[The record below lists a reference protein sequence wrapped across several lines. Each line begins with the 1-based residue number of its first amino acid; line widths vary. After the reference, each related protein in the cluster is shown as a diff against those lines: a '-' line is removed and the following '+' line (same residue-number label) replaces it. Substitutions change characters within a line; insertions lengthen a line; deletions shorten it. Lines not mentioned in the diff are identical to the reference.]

1 MVGGHGGVGIR
12 RGRPERPLKVG
23 DIVDFWRVEA
33 IEPTKLLR
41 LKAEMRLPG
50 EAWLQFRLIPKGDKE
65 SVLVQAAVFEPRG
78 MLGLFYWYALLP
90 LHALIFSGLCNA
102 IAERAEGLKGRKN
115 LMRART

>member
-1 MVGGHGGVGIR
+1 MTRADRNSKTGTPPTR
-12 RGRPERPLKVG
+12 SLRPVS
-23 DIVDFWRVEA
+23 WR
-33 IEPTKLLR
+33 LR
-41 LKAEMRLPG
+41 KWR
-50 EAWLQFRLIPKGDKE
+50 DKE

>member
-1 MVGGHGGVGIR
+1 
-12 RGRPERPLKVG
+12 
-23 DIVDFWRVEA
+23 
-33 IEPTKLLR
+33 
-41 LKAEMRLPG
+41 
-50 EAWLQFRLIPKGDKE
+50 
-65 SVLVQAAVFEPRG
+65 VLVQAAVFEPRG